1 MISYYRYLTWI
12 NKAREMV
19 RASKEN
25 EKLLKND
32 QETKTEVKE
41 MKKEE
46 EE

>member
-1 MISYYRYLTWI
+1 MISYYRYLRWFD
-12 NKAREMV
+12 KAREMV

-41 MKKEE
+41 TKKEE
-46 EE
+46 GK